1 MRQAMW
7 SVASMLSRTG
17 KAWKPAP
24 TAAIFKATGEAMAG
38 KAEDHAQGLAE
49 RSVNTSIVPPV
60 ESNSHHRVRDDR
72 SASDRRLNGNDQRE
86 GLEKTDPGN
95 SKSQDCMK
103 P

>member
-1 MRQAMW
+1 MW

-38 KAEDHAQGLAE
+38 MAEDHAQGLAE

-60 ESNSHHRVRDDR
+60 ESNPHRRVQDDR
-72 SASDRRLNGNDQRE
+72 SASNRLLNGNDHRE
-86 GLEKTDPGN
+86 GLEKTDPETRN
-95 SKSQDCMK
+95 HRTA
-103 P
+103 